1 MKHNVVDME
10 LLSKDVIDMIQ
21 SLDIPEVS
29 RVITD
34 VLRRE
39 KV

>member
-1 MKHNVVDME
+1 MKHNVMYIE
-10 LLSKDVIDMIQ
+10 LLSKDVSNMIQ

>member
-1 MKHNVVDME
+1 MKHDMVDME
-10 LLSKDVIDMIQ
+10 LLSKDVSDMIQ